1 MIVCLCEAV
10 SDRAIRAAREAGA
23 QTLEAVAE
31 TTGAGSGCGC
41 CHGAIAKVLAEAARP
56 SPCRAVPCAGCPR
69 SAANESVPARIAAE
83 RLETP

>member
-31 TTGAGSGCGC
+31 ATGAGSGCGC
-41 CHGAIAKVLAEAARP
+41 CHGAIGKVLAEAASP
-56 SPCRAVPCAGCPR
+56 SRCRAVPCAGCPR

-83 RLETP
+83 RLDTP